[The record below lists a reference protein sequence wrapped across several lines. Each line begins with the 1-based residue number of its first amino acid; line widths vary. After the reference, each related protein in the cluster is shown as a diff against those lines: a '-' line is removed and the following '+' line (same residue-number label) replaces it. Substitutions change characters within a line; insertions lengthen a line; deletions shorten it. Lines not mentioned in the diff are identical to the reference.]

1 MKFSDI
7 LNESIENQSYAHWDS
22 EAIRVKKK
30 VYLLLKAFRKGSVTV
45 TDLRQKITYHY
56 EFVDSLINDLKGL
69 ATTLKFTSSNNGD
82 KIIILHP
89 KLNLKDN
96 FVKLSNEDGTHIDME
111 QIDPLDKGIILH
123 KIGDKFK
130 QFDIKIN
137 WGYSK

>member
-7 LNESIENQSYAHWDS
+7 LNESIKNQSYAHWDS
-22 EAIRVKKK
+22 EALRVKKK
-30 VYLLLKAFRKGSVTV
+30 VYILFKAFKKGGVSFS
-45 TDLRQKITYHY
+45 DLHQKYRYHY

-69 ATTLKFTSSNNGD
+69 ATTLKFTSSNNGN
-82 KIIILHP
+82 KVVILHP
-89 KLNLKDN
+89 QLNLKDS
-96 FVKLSNEDGTHIDME
+96 FVKLSNADGTQVDMD
-111 QIDPLDKGIILH
+111 QLDSVEKGIILH